1 MFHFA
6 HSVLGTTDE
15 TLWEPLGDHLR
26 DVARTA
32 RDFGEPLELADWA
45 EAASLLHDIGKASD
59 AYQSYIRG
67 KRSSPDHSTAG
78 AREAIQRCGQLGR
91 FLAFAVAGHHA
102 GLADGKSLNERL
114 QKKLEDYTGWEAF
127 TGPLPSLALP
137 AWGRELNRRNPEKN
151 FTQVFFVRMLFSCL
165 VDADFLATEA
175 FYNPSAAKTRG
186 GFTAMPGL
194 HARLTHFMARFTPA
208 KATELNRLRHQI
220 LTHARERAGL
230 VPGLFTMTVP
240 TGGGKTLTS
249 LSFAL
254 DHAAQ
259 HGLRRVIYVAPYTSI
274 IEQTAQVFKNAM
286 GGADVLE
293 HHSGLDWDKAEEE
306 ADPDGVKKLRN
317 ATENWAA
324 PVIVTT
330 AVQFFESMFAARP
343 SACRKLHNIAR
354 SVIVL
359 DEAQTL
365 PLPVLRPC
373 LAVLEELTVN
383 YGASVVLCTATQPA
397 WRRRDDALPMTKDMR
412 QLGFD
417 IGPERELA
425 PDPAA
430 LFVALKRVRI
440 EVMPAL
446 VTDGEI
452 ASRFAEQDRMLCIV
466 NTRAHAR
473 ALFDQI
479 ATLPGARHLTTLMC
493 AAHRREVLRQIR
505 DDLTNERPVRLV
517 ATSLIEA
524 GVDVDFA
531 EVWRAKAG
539 LDSIAQAAGRCNR
552 EGKMPEMGRV
562 VVFESADHKTP
573 RAFRAFVQAAEA
585 PLNMPDP
592 LGLDA
597 VQRYFQELYFNK
609 GAERLDALMIG
620 DLPGVLR
627 AVATGGMD
635 FPFASIA
642 NSFKLIDEAMR
653 SVIVDWRGGAEK
665 ALEALRHSP
674 VPPRETLRTLQRFT
688 VPVPEA
694 MWQALRKSGAVQPV
708 SDAYGERFTVLHSA
722 GLYDEKIGLLIDNPQ
737 ERSAEENIF

>member
-1 MFHFA
+1 MFRFA
-6 HSVLGTTDE
+6 HSVPGTNDE
-15 TLWEPLGDHLR
+15 TLWEALGDHLR
-26 DVARTA
+26 NVARAA
-32 RDFGEPLELADWA
+32 RDFGEPLELANWA
-45 EAASLLHDIGKASD
+45 EAAGLLHDIGKASD

-78 AREAIQRCGQLGR
+78 AREAIQRSQLGR
-91 FLAFAVAGHHA
+91 FLAFAIAGHHA

-137 AWGRELNRRNPEKN
+137 AWGREPNRRNPEKN
-151 FTQVFFVRMLFSCL
+151 FTQAFFVRMLFSCL

-175 FYNPSAAKTRG
+175 FYKPDVAKTRG
-186 GFTAMPGL
+186 GFASMPDL
-194 HARLTHFMARFTPA
+194 LARLMHFMARFAQA
-208 KATELNRLRHQI
+208 KATELNKLRHQI
-220 LTHARERAGL
+220 LTHACERAGL
-230 VPGLFTMTVP
+230 APGLFTMTVP
-240 TGGGKTLTS
+240 TGGGKTLAS

-254 DHAAQ
+254 DHAVR
-259 HGLRRVIYVAPYTSI
+259 HGLHRVIYVAPYTSI
-274 IEQTAQVFKNAM
+274 IEQTAQVFKNAL
-286 GGADVLE
+286 GDADVLE
-293 HHSGLDWDKAEEE
+293 HHSGLDWDKAEED

-317 ATENWAA
+317 PTENWAA

-330 AVQFFESMFAARP
+330 AVQFFESLFAATP
-343 SACRKLHNIAR
+343 SVCRKLHNIAR
-354 SVIVL
+354 SVIIL

-373 LAVLEELTVN
+373 LAALEELVVN
-383 YGASVVLCTATQPA
+383 YGASAVLCTATQPA
-397 WRRRDDALPMTKDMR
+397 WRRQDNALPVMKDKR

-425 PDPAA
+425 PDPIA
-430 LFVALKRVRI
+430 LFAALKRVRI
-440 EVMPAL
+440 EVIPVP
-446 VTDGEI
+446 VTDSEI

-473 ALFDQI
+473 ALFDHI
-479 ATLPGARHLTTLMC
+479 AILPGARHMTTLMC
-493 AAHRREVLRQIR
+493 AAHRREVLGRIR
-505 DDLTNERPVRLV
+505 DDLAKGRPVRLV

-562 VVFESADHKTP
+562 VVFEPADHESP

-585 PLNMPDP
+585 SLNMPEP

-597 VQRYFQELYFNK
+597 VRRYFQELYFNK
-609 GAERLDALMIG
+609 GVERLDALTIG
-620 DLPGVLR
+620 GLPGVLR
-627 AVATGGMD
+627 AVAAGGMD

-642 NSFKLIDEAMR
+642 DSFKLIDEAMR
-653 SVIVDWRGGAEK
+653 GVIVDWRGGAER
-665 ALEALRHSP
+665 ALQALRHAP
-674 VPPRETLRTLQRFT
+674 VPPRASLRKLQQFT

-694 MWQALRKSGAVQPV
+694 MWQGLCKSGGIQPLRP
-708 SDAYGERFTVLHSA
+708 DDYGERFMVVMNPR
-722 GLYDEKIGLLIDNPQ
+722 LYDEAAGLLISD
-737 ERSAEENIF
+737 EGALIF